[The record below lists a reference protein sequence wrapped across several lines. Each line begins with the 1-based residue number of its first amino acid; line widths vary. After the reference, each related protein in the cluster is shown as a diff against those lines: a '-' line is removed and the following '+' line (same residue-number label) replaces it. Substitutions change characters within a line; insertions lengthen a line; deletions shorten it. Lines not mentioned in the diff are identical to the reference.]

1 MKNYLLNH
9 GANPDTAELACGIGD
24 LILTCRSETSRN
36 YTCGKKLHSGQS
48 LDDILT
54 ELQTVE
60 GINALHELEVTEEYP
75 ILLHIARLAGL
86 KR

>member
-1 MKNYLLNH
+1 MKNDLLNH